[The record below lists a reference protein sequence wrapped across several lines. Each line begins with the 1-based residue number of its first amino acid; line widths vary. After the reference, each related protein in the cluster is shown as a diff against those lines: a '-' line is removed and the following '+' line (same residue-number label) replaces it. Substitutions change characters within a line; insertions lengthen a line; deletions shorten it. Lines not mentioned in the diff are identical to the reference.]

1 MKPSGAPLKG
11 HGQGYPPDEVELPV
25 FDVPV
30 DNEHSFGKFVGKL
43 ARKIG
48 LAAPTKWRY
57 EFSRRRRNPNR
68 RDTFD
73 VLFRQTEAQDL
84 VAACGSCRRELGD
97 DDRGGR

>member
-11 HGQGYPPDEVELPV
+11 HGQGYPPDDVELPV

-48 LAAPTKWRY
+48 LGSSDK
-57 EFSRRRRNPNR
+57 
-68 RDTFD
+68 
-73 VLFRQTEAQDL
+73 
-84 VAACGSCRRELGD
+84 VAL
-97 DDRGGR
+97 